1 MKKCIVLGGAGFI
14 GSHLCD
20 LLLKKKFQLTIIDNL
35 STGRLQ
41 NISHIKNYI
50 KFVKADISI
59 NGSWKKEFKGSKFIF
74 HLAALADIVPSIEN
88 PRKYFQSNVNGTF
101 NILEAMREYKINKII
116 YSASSSCYGIPSSY
130 PTSELETID
139 PKYPYATTKYLGEQ
153 LIINWSK
160 IYKINYISLRL
171 FNVYGTRSRTSGT
184 YGAMFGTFLAQKLN
198 GFPFTVVGS
207 GEQKRDFVYVT
218 DVTRALYLSAISK
231 IKNKIFN
238 VGFGKPNK
246 INKIVSM
253 LKGSTV
259 KLPKRPAEPDV
270 THANIKRVKKYI
282 NWAPK
287 ISIQEGVKI
296 LLNDINYWKNAPV
309 WTPNKIKRVTKAW
322 FKYLR

>member
-1 MKKCIVLGGAGFI
+1 MKKCIILGGAGFI

-20 LLLKKKFQLTIIDNL
+20 LLLKKKFQLTVIDNL

-59 NGSWKKEFKGSKFIF
+59 NGPWKKEFKGSKFIF

-116 YSASSSCYGIPSSY
+116 YTASSSCYGIPSSY
-130 PTSELETID
+130 PTSESEKID
-139 PKYPYATTKYLGEQ
+139 TKYPYATTKYLGEQ

-198 GFPFTVVGS
+198 GYPFTIVGT

-218 DVTRALYLSAISK
+218 DVTRALYLSAVSR

-238 VGFGKPNK
+238 VGFGKPIK
-246 INKIVSM
+246 INKVVSL
-253 LKGSTV
+253 LKGSAV
-259 KLPKRPAEPDV
+259 KLPKRPAEPYV
-270 THANIKRVKKYI
+270 THANIKRIKKYI

-309 WTPNKIKRVTKAW
+309 WTAIKIKRATKAW